1 MWENDRFPEVQLGN
15 MINLNQKLVGS
26 PVEVL
31 VRQDLFRVVGEMGD
45 CRTV

>member
-31 VRQDLFRVVGEMGD
+31 FRQDLFRVVGEMG
-45 CRTV
+45 RL